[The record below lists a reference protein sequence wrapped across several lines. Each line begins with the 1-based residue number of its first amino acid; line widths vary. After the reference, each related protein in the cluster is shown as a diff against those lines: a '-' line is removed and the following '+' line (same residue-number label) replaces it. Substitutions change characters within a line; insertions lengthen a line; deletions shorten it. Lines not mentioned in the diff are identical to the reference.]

1 MVTPDLGLTSVVTET
16 ANTSHITTTMMS
28 FKLSAIKQKMINK
41 SNRLKKSIARFSKK
55 RSQHIKNH
63 LPKSV
68 TKVTLKPI
76 QEEEDFSFLTMEI
89 LQQLKNT
96 KRTSRKALH
105 NKKSLKSVI
114 EEAKREVRRDP
125 SDNVMEIRIV
135 NIAEN
140 NFEEYVD
147 YEDIVINTFRV
158 GDINSDYIQMV

>member
-1 MVTPDLGLTSVVTET
+1 MVTPDLGLTPVVTET
-16 ANTSHITTTMMS
+16 PNTKHITTTMMS
-28 FKLSAIKQKMINK
+28 FKLSAIKQKMLNK
-41 SNRLKKSIARFSKK
+41 SNRIRRSIARFSKK

-76 QEEEDFSFLTMEI
+76 PEEEDFSFLTTEI

-96 KRTSRKALH
+96 RRTSRKALH

-125 SDNVMEIRIV
+125 LDNVTEIRIV
-135 NIAEN
+135 NIEEN

-147 YEDIVINTFRV
+147 YEDIMITTFRV
-158 GDINSDYIQMV
+158 GDFHSDYIQMV